1 MKAATFAEVGA
12 PLEIG
17 LVPDPEPR
25 SGELLIAVGNCGIC
39 GTDLHWTE
47 NRSTDGGW
55 RNLKPGAVLGHE
67 FAGEVLE
74 VGRDLKARFKPG
86 DSVCALP
93 FIGCGQCEAC
103 LTGRIYR
110 CPQADT
116 RATPTL
122 HGAYAELARVGGTE
136 AISLPAGIDHAAG
149 ALVEPLAVGLAA
161 VERARLTPSASVL
174 VMGAGPVGLA
184 VALWSRFLGAR
195 NVIVSDMVSSR
206 AERAAQ
212 FGATDYI
219 DASTEVVKE
228 RLQRDLGKAP
238 DVVFECVGVP
248 GTLGQAVDY
257 VANDGVLVVAGLCMG
272 TDTFLP
278 TVALLKA
285 IDIRF
290 TMCYEKRHFEVIV
303 DHLAAGRIDVS
314 KFVTD
319 TVGFDTFADRFES
332 LKSAGSDIKV
342 LLDPRR

>member
-1 MKAATFAEVGA
+1 MKAATFAAVGA
-12 PLEIG
+12 PLEIAS
-17 LVPDPEPR
+17 VPDPEPQP
-25 SGELLIAVGNCGIC
+25 GELLIAVGNCGVC

-55 RNLKPGAVLGHE
+55 RELKAGAVLGHE

-74 VGRDLKARFKPG
+74 VGRDLKGRFKPG

-93 FIGCGQCEAC
+93 FIGCGQCKAC
-103 LTGRIYR
+103 LTGRIFR
-110 CPQADT
+110 CQQADT

-122 HGAYAELARVGGTE
+122 PGAYAELARVGGAE
-136 AISLPAGIDHAAG
+136 AVLLPAGVDHATG

-161 VERARLTPSASVL
+161 VERARLVPSANVL

-195 NVIVSDMVSSR
+195 NVIVSDLVSSR

-219 DASTEVVKE
+219 DAATEVVSE
-228 RLQRDLGKAP
+228 GLQRRIGKAP

-248 GTLGQAVDY
+248 GTLGQAVEY
-257 VANDGVLVVAGLCMG
+257 VADDGIVVVAGLCMG
-272 TDTFLP
+272 ADSFLP
-278 TVALLKA
+278 AVALVKA

-290 TMCYEKRHFEVIV
+290 TMCYDKRHFEVIV
-303 DHLAAGRIDVS
+303 DHLAAGRIDAS

-319 TVGFDTFADRFES
+319 TVGFDAFADRFES

-342 LLDPRR
+342 LLDPRG